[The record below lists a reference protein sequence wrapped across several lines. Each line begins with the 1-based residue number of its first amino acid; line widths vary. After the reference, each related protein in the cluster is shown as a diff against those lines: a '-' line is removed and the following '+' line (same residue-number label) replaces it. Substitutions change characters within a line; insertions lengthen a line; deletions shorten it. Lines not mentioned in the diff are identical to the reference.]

1 MIARTAQLYRN
12 AFTGLSRDIWLL
24 SLVTFINRAGTMV
37 IPFMTVY
44 LTTQR
49 AFSFRDAG
57 LVMSCF
63 GVGSIVGS
71 LWGGR
76 LTDRYGYYPVQFWT
90 LLGSGFVF
98 FLLMQLN
105 GVLALCLGTFVLS
118 SVADAFRP
126 ANQTAIAFYSRPENR
141 ARAFGLMRL
150 ALNLGF
156 AAGPVIGGL
165 LAGSLGYSWLFALDG
180 ITCIFAAV
188 LFRLSL
194 DPKGQQKLIEKQEAE
209 PEAAL
214 PNRSAWLDARYLFF
228 LLMIVLGATAFMQLF
243 NSLPVFLKQLYHY
256 SEAQIGLLTTING
269 LLIVAVEMPL
279 VYGMERRL
287 TSLQAVAIGTILYA
301 VAFCVLAGG
310 SYHLLAPVSFMVM
323 LTMGEM
329 MAMPFSSTYAAGRAH
344 PSRRGQY
351 MGLYSMSWGVA
362 LIIAP
367 TAGLWLA
374 EKFGF
379 LYLWWVACLLS
390 IISCIGLVLL
400 SRWKEKETGADGPSL

>member
-1 MIARTAQLYRN
+1 MIARTVQLYRN

-49 AFSFRDAG
+49 SFSFRDAG
-57 LVMSCF
+57 FVMSSF
-63 GVGSIVGS
+63 GLGSIVGS

-90 LLGSGFVF
+90 LLGSGFLF
-98 FLLMQLN
+98 FVLMQLHT
-105 GVLALCLGTFVLS
+105 VLALCLGTFALS

-150 ALNLGF
+150 AINLGF
-156 AAGPVIGGL
+156 AAGPVLGGL

-188 LFRLSL
+188 LFRLTL
-194 DPKGQQKLIEKQEAE
+194 DPKGQQKLMERQEEE

-214 PNRSAWLDARYLFF
+214 PNRSAYRDLRFLFF
-228 LLMIVLGATAFMQLF
+228 LVMIVLGATAFMQLF
-243 NSLPVFLKQLYHY
+243 NSLPVFLKQSYGF

-279 VYGMERRL
+279 VYGMERRMS
-287 TSLQAVAIGTILYA
+287 SLRAVAVGNILFA

-310 SYHLLAPVSFMVM
+310 SYHIIAPMCFMII
-323 LTMGEM
+323 LTLGEM
-329 MAMPFSSTYAAGRAH
+329 LAMPFSSTYAASRAH

-351 MGLYSMSWGVA
+351 MGLYSMSWGLA

-374 EKFGF
+374 ETYGF
-379 LYLWWVACLLS
+379 VFLWWMACALCL
-390 IISCIGLVLL
+390 ISTIGLLAL
-400 SRWKEKETGADGPSL
+400 SRWRD